1 MIDNMKKNIERA
13 GLIIVSLLMNIFL
26 FSSCANIIPPSGGD
40 RDSLPPVLI
49 GAIPKDSAV
58 SVFPKLITLTFNEF
72 VTLQDVNNNLI
83 VSPTLKNIPIV
94 DNKLRNVT
102 IKFKD
107 SLEANTT
114 YSLNFGNSIKDVN
127 EGNILK
133 DFRYVF
139 STGNSIDDFTYSGK
153 VLLAEK
159 GSIDSTLIVILHN
172 STSDTAIF
180 KNRPRY
186 YSKVNGKGN
195 FEFKNLSGGY
205 YSVYVLPN
213 DFSKK
218 YDDSTKLFAFKSTPI
233 LVNGNSINDTLYA
246 FEAFKRKAATASIAS
261 PTNSKTDNRLRY
273 TTSLDN
279 GSQDLL
285 SPLQLRFL
293 KPLKTL
299 DSSKILFADSN
310 YIALKGV
317 GISLD
322 TSKTIL
328 SINYP
333 WKEQT
338 QFRIIIP
345 KDAVADTGGMGLAKS
360 DTLRFA
366 TKKETEYGSIRLRF
380 SNLNLSKNPV
390 LQFVQSDKVVESVPL
405 KSFELVRKLYKAGS
419 YDLRILYDT
428 NQNGV
433 WDTGIFGKIKK
444 QPETVQLIS
453 KPLVVRG
460 NWDNEV
466 NIAW

>member
-1 MIDNMKKNIERA
+1 MKKNIF
-13 GLIIVSLLMNIFL
+13 IIGFLTSIVL

-49 GAIPKDSAV
+49 SALPKDSAV
-58 SVFPKLITLTFNEF
+58 NVFPKLITLTFDEF
-72 VTLQDVNNNLI
+72 VSLQDINSNLI
-83 VSPTLKNIPIV
+83 VSPTLKNIPSV

-133 DFRYVF
+133 EFRYVF
-139 STGNSIDDFTYSGK
+139 STGNTIDDFTYRGK

-159 GSIDSTLIVILHN
+159 GSVDSTLIVILHN
-172 STSDTAIF
+172 TTSDTAIF

-186 YSKVNGKGN
+186 YTKINGKGN

-213 DFSKK
+213 DISKL
-218 YDDSTKLFAFKSTPI
+218 YDDSTKMFAFKSTPL
-233 LVNGNSINDTLYA
+233 LVNGSNVNDTLYA
-246 FEAFKRKAATASIAS
+246 FEAYKRKAVGSSTPVANVA
-261 PTNSKTDNRLRY
+261 NSKTENRLRY
-273 TTSLDN
+273 TTNLEN

-293 KPLKTL
+293 KPLKSF

-310 YIALKGV
+310 YISLNGAS
-317 GISLD
+317 ISLD
-322 TSKTIL
+322 TSKTIV

-333 WKEQT
+333 WKEQM
-338 QFRIIIP
+338 QFRIILP
-345 KDAVADTGGMGLAKS
+345 KDAVTDTGGMGLAKS

-390 LQFVQSDKVVESVPL
+390 LQFVQSDKIVESIPL
-405 KSFELVRKLYKAGS
+405 NSLELVRKLYRAGS

-433 WDTGIFGKIKK
+433 WDTGVFGKIKK

-466 NIAW
+466 NISW

>member
-1 MIDNMKKNIERA
+1 MKQNIERK
-13 GLIIVSLLMNIFL
+13 GLILASLLMNIFL

-49 GAIPKDSAV
+49 SALPKDSAV
-58 SVFPKLITLTFNEF
+58 NVFPKLITLSFDEF
-72 VTLQDVNNNLI
+72 VTLQDINSNLI
-83 VSPTLKNIPIV
+83 VSPTLKNIPTT
-94 DNKLRNVT
+94 DYKLRNVT

-133 DFRYVF
+133 EFRYVF
-139 STGNSIDDFTYSGK
+139 STGNTIDDFTYSGK

-159 GSIDSTLIVILHN
+159 GSVDSTLIVVLHN
-172 STSDTAIF
+172 TTSDTAIF

-186 YSKVNGKGN
+186 YTKINGKGN

-218 YDDSTKLFAFKSTPI
+218 YDDSTKLFAFKSAPI
-233 LVNGNSINDTLYA
+233 LINGTNLNDTLYA
-246 FEAFKRKAATASIAS
+246 FEAYKRKAVGSSTPVANVA
-261 PTNSKTDNRLRY
+261 NSKTENRLRY
-273 TTSLDN
+273 TTNLES

-293 KPLKTL
+293 KPLKSF

-310 YIALKGV
+310 YTSLKGV
-317 GISLD
+317 SISLD
-322 TSKTIL
+322 TSKTIV

-338 QFRIIIP
+338 QFRIILP
-345 KDAVADTGGMGLAKS
+345 KDAVTDTGGMGLAKS

-380 SNLNLSKNPV
+380 SNLNLSKKPV
-390 LQFVQSDKVVESVPL
+390 LQFVQSDKIVESIPL
-405 KSFELVRKLYKAGS
+405 NSLELVRKLYRAGS

-433 WDTGIFGKIKK
+433 WDTGVFGKIKK

-466 NIAW
+466 NISW